1 MKKDRETPLCEY
13 SDEES
18 AFVKGAL
25 PAEDE
30 AEGERFSME
39 LRAKEFVLCDFTMYE
54 GGADEDCSYFDG
66 DLTEDSEAF
75 DDVSGTEILAKIFSE
90 AQKNPASEEYSI
102 TCGAYLSRDDR
113 GLIVISY
120 TEFPDGETE
129 QRTQISFDPA
139 VPGLV
144 TIYKSGA
151 VSSVM
156 TIEEGRRHSCTYH
169 TPFMDFE
176 MKVHALRVE
185 NTVGAEDGRLTL
197 DYALE
202 IRGAAAHRTV
212 MSIVLKKEE
221 M

>member
-30 AEGERFSME
+30 AEGERFKME
-39 LRAKEFVLCDFTMYE
+39 LCAKEFVLCDFTMYE
-54 GGADEDCSYFDG
+54 GSTGEEFSYFDG
-66 DLTEDSEAF
+66 DQTDDGEDFE
-75 DDVSGTEILAKIFSE
+75 DVSGTEILAKIFSE
-90 AQKNPASEEYSI
+90 AEKNPASEEYSI
-102 TCGAYLSRDDR
+102 SCGAYLSRDDR
-113 GLIVISY
+113 GRIVVSY
-120 TEFPDGETE
+120 TEILDVETE
-129 QRTQISFDPA
+129 QQTQISFDPA

-156 TIEEGRRHSCTYH
+156 TIEEGRRHTCTYR

-176 MKVHALRVE
+176 MRVHALRAE
-185 NTVGAEDGRLTL
+185 NTIGAEGGRLTL